1 MNDTVASPLVASTV
15 HEPAPT
21 TATQIRRRVRTLL
34 TGWGLTVERT
44 DDALLVLEELV
55 ANVLDHAR
63 TQFRL
68 VVRLSGDV
76 LHIAV
81 HDSSPR
87 SPHLQPI
94 DPHAVRGRGLQLVE
108 ALTLR
113 WGYAQQDD
121 GKTVWADLAA

>member
-1 MNDTVASPLVASTV
+1 MIDTVGPPLVASMT

-21 TATQIRRRVRTLL
+21 AAPQIRRRVRALL
-34 TGWGLTVERT
+34 VGWGMSDDRT

-63 TQFRL
+63 TRFRL

-81 HDSSPR
+81 HDDSPR
-87 SPHLQPI
+87 SPDLQPI

-113 WGYAQQDD
+113 WGYAQQDG